1 MITHPVA
8 APQRR
13 LPSAVVLDGSCPL
26 RRAGEQPRK
35 LLKVEGYSMHS
46 PDRSQ
51 TVIIDLDLLAKQFQV
66 TAWPR
71 RVPLAAAGQ
80 PAQTAE
86 RPTAAELAPA
96 QRCGKTTGPKSPP
109 HRESP
114 PDTLHYA

>member
-1 MITHPVA
+1 MGPA
-8 APQRR
+8 RFAGP
-13 LPSAVVLDGSCPL
+13 
-26 RRAGEQPRK
+26 GEQPRK
-35 LLKVEGYSMHS
+35 LLKVEGSPMHS